1 MTNDLLILLIL
12 LVLSAFFSSSE
23 IAFIVA
29 NKIKVEIRARK
40 NNLYAINARY
50 FLNHPDKFF
59 STILISDNAV
69 NIAFASLSSI
79 FLQSM
84 FGLHEYEILIIS
96 SSLILLF
103 GELIPKYIGREL
115 ADSFVLFSSV
125 PLRLI
130 TIVLY
135 PFVKST
141 SAISK
146 VLSRTNQKEEKEVL
160 QVFDKEDIQHLI
172 EESSVAGKM
181 DEEQSDIINKVIDI
195 REQRVYEA
203 MTPRTDIVGVEV
215 NSMFEEVLNK
225 FIESGYSKLV
235 VYEDNLDNI
244 KGIVFNKDIF
254 KPQQELQQLI
264 REVVFVPE
272 TKKSL
277 EMLNEFL
284 DKQFSFAI
292 VVDEFGGTAGILTI
306 EDLIEELF
314 GEIRDEFDDV
324 NEKVAKKIDNN
335 AYLLNGKVE
344 IDYLNEEL
352 DLKIQE
358 GDYATIAGFVTC
370 KLGRIPMKGESFKI
384 DNFSIQI
391 LKSDKTKIDL
401 LKLIPVQES
410 QD

>member
-1 MTNDLLILLIL
+1 MTNDFLILLLL

-29 NKIKVEIRARK
+29 NKIKVEVRARK
-40 NNLYAINARY
+40 SNLYAVNARY
-50 FLNHPDKFF
+50 FLRHPDKFF
-59 STILISDNAV
+59 STILISNSVV
-69 NIAFASLSSI
+69 NITFASLASI
-79 FLQSM
+79 FLMNM
-84 FGLHEYEILIIS
+84 FGLHEYEILLIS
-96 SSLILLF
+96 ASLILLF
-103 GELIPKYIGREL
+103 GELIPKYLGREL
-115 ADSFVLFSSV
+115 ADSLVMFSSV
-125 PLRLI
+125 PLRLL
-130 TIVLY
+130 TFVLY

-146 VLSRTNQKEEKEVL
+146 VLSRTNHKEEEEML
-160 QVFDKEDIQHLI
+160 HVFDKEDIQNLI
-172 EESSVAGKM
+172 EESSEAGNM

-203 MTPRTDIVGVEV
+203 MTPRTDIVGVEIT
-215 NSMFEEVLNK
+215 STFEEVLSK

-235 VYEDNLDNI
+235 VYDENLDNI
-244 KGIVFNKDIF
+244 KGIVYNKDIF
-254 KPQQELQQLI
+254 KPQQEFKQLV

-314 GEIRDEFDDV
+314 GEIRDEYDDV

-335 AYLLNGKVE
+335 VYLLNGKVE

-352 DLKIQE
+352 EMKIPE
-358 GDYATIAGFVTC
+358 GDYATIAGYVTC

-384 DNFSIQI
+384 DHFSMQI

-401 LKLIPVQES
+401 LKLTVMQEP